1 MTIDVTPVADPTT
14 GEPAISG
21 TAQVGHPL
29 TADTSAIIGRGRVG
43 QRQLRLPMDRRGRRH
58 RDRRRRSDGLDL
70 QAGRRRPGQDDQG
83 AGELRRRR
91 GHRPDADQRRNRH
104 DTAERRHAGGDRRHG
119 EFDAAADIG
128 RSDQPRHLRQAR
140 AHRIHRAVP
149 PGGNGNRHADVHLH
163 AGHSTRQATY
173 YAGSGTDTLRFSYAV
188 SGGSSDVDVDAD
200 GISWQANAI
209 ALNGGTITRP
219 DLTSTAATLE
229 HDAAGIQPEH
239 KVDGRIGV
247 TLTTV
252 VRVEPAST
260 PELRSD
266 TYGPGEV
273 IRIAVTVS
281 EAVAVVGDPQFRF
294 SPASRRSQ
302 ADGCGLRRG
311 QQHRHLAGVQL
322 HGIGDGRGP
331 PTASRSATTGRRG
344 TSTPTTSSA
353 QVRRR

>member
-1 MTIDVTPVADPTT
+1 
-14 GEPAISG
+14 
-21 TAQVGHPL
+21 
-29 TADTSAIIGRGRVG
+29 
-43 QRQLRLPMDRRGRRH
+43 MDRRGRRH

-70 QAGRRRPGQDDQG
+70 QAGRRRPGQDDHG

-188 SGGSSDVDVDAD
+188 SGGSSDVDAD

-229 HDAAGIQPEH
+229 HDAAGNQPEH

-266 TYGPGEV
+266 TYPPGEV
-273 IRIAVTVS
+273 TRIAVTVS
-281 EAVAVVGDPQFRF
+281 GGDGGGRPAARF

-302 ADGCGLRRG
+302 ADGLRPTTRPAAPPPG
-311 QQHRHLAGVQL
+311 WCSATRYWRRTRAPNGIS
-322 HGIGDGRGP
+322 IGDHR
-331 PTASRSATTGRRG
+331 TTWDLDANDLIRTSATKV
-344 TSTPTTSSA
+344 TSTSPTQPSTH
-353 QVRRR
+353 RRTTR

>member
-58 RDRRRRSDGLDL
+58 RDRHRRSDGLDL

-119 EFDAAADIG
+119 ELDAAADIG

-188 SGGSSDVDVDAD
+188 SGGSSDVDAD

-229 HDAAGIQPEH
+229 HDAAGNQPEH

-266 TYGPGEV
+266 TYPPGEV

-281 EAVAVVGDPQFRF
+281 GGDGGGRPAARF

-302 ADGCGLRRG
+302 ADGLRPTRG
-311 QQHRHLAGVQL
+311 QQHRHYAGVQL
-322 HGIGDGRGP
+322 YGIGDGRGP